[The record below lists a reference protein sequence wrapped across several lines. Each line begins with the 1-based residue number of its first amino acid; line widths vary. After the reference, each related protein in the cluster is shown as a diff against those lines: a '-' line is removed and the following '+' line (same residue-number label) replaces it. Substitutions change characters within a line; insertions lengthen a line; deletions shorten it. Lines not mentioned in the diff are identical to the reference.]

1 MKNRTKAL
9 IYFVLFNLVI
19 LASCKEDIVRPDPL
33 ALPEDMSMEL
43 YIRNDF
49 YAPLKYDNYI
59 TYTNRQDT
67 IKGRY
72 FVLSCL
78 LANNEKFEISVT
90 NWFYQ
95 GGHSQGVFV
104 KSYIFGP
111 NDTTETCQSIGHPD
125 SSYCDGAMLRYIIS
139 EDYIYESNDGA
150 NGDVKITRCDPIN
163 GKMSG
168 SFRAMM
174 VAKSP
179 YQDTIFVQG
188 SFKNQQYFYRTN
200 PNL

>member
-1 MKNRTKAL
+1 MKTKTRFFVYILL
-9 IYFVLFNLVI
+9 IQLFI
-19 LASCKEDIVRPDPL
+19 LTSCKEDITRPNPL
-33 ALPEDMSMEL
+33 DVPEDMSMVL
-43 YIRNDF
+43 NIKSDY
-49 YAPLKYDNYI
+49 YSPVLYDNYL
-59 TYTNRQDT
+59 TYTTRQDT

-78 LANNEKFEISVT
+78 LANNEKFEVSVT

-95 GGHSQGVFV
+95 GGHSKGVFV

-125 SSYCDGAMLRYIIS
+125 SMYCDGAMMRYIIS
-139 EDYIYESNDGA
+139 EDYIYEANDGA

-174 VAKSP
+174 VAKPP

-200 PNL
+200 TNN